1 MNTSPSP
8 TQAQT
13 ANVHEAL
20 ERASFLHAAGRQR
33 EALRL
38 LREALDALHD
48 GTDTDERLFDRALG
62 LRVRVLR
69 AMDPDR
75 ANADAANDT

>member
-1 MNTSPSP
+1 
-8 TQAQT
+8 
-13 ANVHEAL
+13 L
-20 ERASFLHAAGRQR
+20 ERASLLHAAGRQR
-33 EALRL
+33 EALRQ
-38 LREALDALHD
+38 LREALDALHA
-48 GTDTDERLFDRALG
+48 GAGADERLFDRALG